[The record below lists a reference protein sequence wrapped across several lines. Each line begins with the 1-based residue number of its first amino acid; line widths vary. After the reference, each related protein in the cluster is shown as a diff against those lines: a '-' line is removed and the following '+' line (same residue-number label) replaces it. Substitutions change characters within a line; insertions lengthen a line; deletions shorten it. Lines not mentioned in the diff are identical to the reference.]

1 MRDIW
6 KVCGEIQKLP
16 KMDKMITCTE
26 YEKVSE
32 DGQKYWEGREEIAGR
47 PDSGSKW
54 DKNQQGGTDRWDR
67 LKAISERGYRDE
79 KTITSLYFC
88 FFMTFFK
95 QKKSASF
102 YSFGSLKS
110 FLHCFP
116 QSLLIR
122 RIFVS
127 RSVVSVCFVSPNRNT
142 PLRGQSDWIRN
153 GTEPAQ
159 MVWNV
164 QFRRYWKRKN
174 SVL

>member
-88 FFMTFFK
+88 FFITFFL

-102 YSFGSLKS
+102 YSFGSSKS
-110 FLHCFP
+110 FFALFSTISPNP
-116 QSLLIR
+116 QNLYAIR
-122 RIFVS
+122 T
-127 RSVVSVCFVSPNRNT
+127 NRNT
-142 PLRGQSDWIRN
+142 PLKGQSDWIRN

>member
-79 KTITSLYFC
+79 KTITSLYFA
-88 FFMTFFK
+88 FFDILSAEKVCIILFFRLIEIIFALF
-95 QKKSASF
+95 STISPN
-102 YSFGSLKS
+102 
-110 FLHCFP
+110 P
-116 QSLLIR
+116 QNLYAIR
-122 RIFVS
+122 M
-127 RSVVSVCFVSPNRNT
+127 NRNT